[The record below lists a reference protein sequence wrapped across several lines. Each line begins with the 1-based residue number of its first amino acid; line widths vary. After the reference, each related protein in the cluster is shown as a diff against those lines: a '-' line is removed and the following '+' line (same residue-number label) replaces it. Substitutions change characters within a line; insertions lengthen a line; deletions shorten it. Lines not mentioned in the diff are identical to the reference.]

1 MFSQKPNSHSIY
13 TRLAKALIWLCVCA
27 WCSEPYLIVGN
38 LMSLLI
44 LFRGEMSL
52 RKSLDSI
59 HVAVLLLV
67 LIHANGIDS
76 VRTLSQASR
85 YRITQTN
92 GKPSNLILKCAARV
106 VDEDIGYKINT
117 ETGECS
123 TGDSNNPEQ
132 GFTYFDKTDM
142 LQRFVHDGVSFI
154 LSSWYKQR
162 ILII

>member
-1 MFSQKPNSHSIY
+1 
-13 TRLAKALIWLCVCA
+13 
-27 WCSEPYLIVGN
+27 
-38 LMSLLI
+38 MSPLI

-52 RKSLDSI
+52 RNLLDSI
-59 HVAVLLLV
+59 HVVVLLLV

-76 VRTLSQASR
+76 VRTVSQASK

-106 VDEDIGYKINT
+106 VDEDIGYKVNT

-142 LQRFVHDGVSFI
+142 LQRFMHGVSFI
-154 LSSWYKQR
+154 LSS
-162 ILII
+162 